1 LFTLAAIPWGSRGP
15 DPPLFGSGGP
25 HAHGPPHFFLL
36 KSAFFKSKC
45 TLIYCD
51 NNQFV
56 RTTGDDSIKPSLN
69 FLAFVITYNTV
80 FITVVVNPFD
90 PVYL

>member
-1 LFTLAAIPWGSRGP
+1 MICEMALVRI
-15 DPPLFGSGGP
+15 DPSTFCSCGGP
-25 HAHGPPHFFLL
+25 HAHGPPHFFPL
-36 KSAFFKSKC
+36 KSAFIKSTC

-69 FLAFVITYNTV
+69 FLAYLLNTHLC
-80 FITVVVNPFD
+80 
-90 PVYL
+90 YLLNFLL